1 MSSFRLNAL
10 SGAVKGD
17 DAMVTSSTANKLRT
31 EVFIGPFLPFEHGG
45 GTFAATT
52 STLVCGSSDA
62 VLIDAQHIRTDV
74 AALAEF
80 IVRTGKRLTTIYV
93 THGHAD
99 HWYGAGDLLA
109 TFPGARVVATAP
121 VVEYINQAA
130 ETEAQQWAAMF
141 GERVA
146 TPTAVPE
153 ALDGLTIELEGHE
166 LQIVEVGQG
175 DIRPST
181 VLHIPDLDAVVAGDV
196 VYNQIHA
203 MLGLSGPGGWERWLK
218 SLDAIDKL
226 SARMIVAGHRKPESS
241 DHEATR
247 MLDETR
253 SYITDFAEGAQR
265 LDSAGELVQ
274 LMKSKYPDFGNR
286 WTLHFSAQ
294 SWFSRKRA

>member
-1 MSSFRLNAL
+1 MTISPLAANASL
-10 SGAVKGD
+10 HSD
-17 DAMVTSSTANKLRT
+17 
-31 EVFIGPFLPFEHGG
+31 VFIGPFLPFEQGP

-52 STLVCGSSDA
+52 STLVTGPSEA

-80 IVRTGKRLTTIYV
+80 IGRTGKRLTTIYV

-99 HWYGAGDLLA
+99 HWYGAGELVA
-109 TFPGARVVATAP
+109 RFPGARVVATAP

-130 ETEAQQWAAMF
+130 EIEAQQWAAMF

-146 TPTAVPE
+146 KATAVPE
-153 ALDGLTIELEGHE
+153 TLDGLTIELEGHE
-166 LQIVEVGQG
+166 LRIVEVGQG
-175 DIRPST
+175 DIQPST
-181 VLHIPDLDAVVAGDV
+181 VVHIPDLDAVVAGDV

-203 MLGLSGPGGWERWLK
+203 MLGLSGPSGWERWLQ
-218 SLDAIDKL
+218 SLGAIEKL
-226 SARMIVAGHRKPESS
+226 DPQVIVCGHRKPESS
-241 DHEATR
+241 DREVSR
-247 MLDETR
+247 MLNETR

-265 LDSAGELVQ
+265 LDSADELVQ

-294 SWFSRKRA
+294 SWFSRKSA

>member
-1 MSSFRLNAL
+1 MVFPST
-10 SGAVKGD
+10 GAND
-17 DAMVTSSTANKLRT
+17 LRA
-31 EVFIGPFLPFEHGG
+31 EVFIGPFLPFEQGG

-52 STLVCGSSDA
+52 STLVNGTSEA
-62 VLIDAQHIRTDV
+62 VLIDAQHIRADV

-80 IVRTGKRLTTIYV
+80 IGRTGKRLTTIYV

-109 TFPGARVVATAP
+109 TFPDARVVATAP
-121 VVEYINQAA
+121 VVEYINHAA
-130 ETEAQQWAAMF
+130 ESETQQWAAMF

-146 TPTAVPE
+146 KPSAVPE
-153 ALDGLTIELEGHE
+153 VLDGLTIELEGHQ

-175 DIRPST
+175 DIHPST
-181 VLHIPDLDAVVAGDV
+181 VVHIPDLDAVVAGDV

-203 MLGLSGPGGWERWLK
+203 MLGLSGPEGWERWLQ
-218 SLDAIDKL
+218 SLDAIEKL

-241 DHEATR
+241 DYEASR

-253 SYITDFAEGAQR
+253 SYISDFAEGAQR
-265 LDSAGELVQ
+265 LETADELVQ
-274 LMKSKYPDFGNR
+274 SMRSKYPDFGNR

-294 SWFSRKRA
+294 SWFSRKKQA

>member
-1 MSSFRLNAL
+1 MRSP
-10 SGAVKGD
+10 SGGAAD
-17 DAMVTSSTANKLRT
+17 LRA
-31 EVFIGPFLPFEHGG
+31 EVFIGPFLPFEQGK

-52 STLVCGSSDA
+52 STLVCGSSEA
-62 VLIDAQHIRTDV
+62 VLIDAQHIRSDV
-74 AALAEF
+74 AALGDLIE
-80 IVRTGKRLTTIYV
+80 RTGRRLTTIYA

-99 HWYGAGDLLA
+99 HWYGAGELVA
-109 TFPGARVVATAP
+109 RFPEARVVATPP
-121 VVEYINQAA
+121 VVEYIHQAA
-130 ETEAQQWAAMF
+130 EVEGQQWAAMF
-141 GERVA
+141 GDRVA
-146 TPTAVPE
+146 KPTVVPE
-153 ALDGLTIELEGHE
+153 QLDGSTLELEGHE

-181 VLHIPDLDAVVAGDV
+181 VVHIPAIETVVAGDV

-203 MLGLSGPGGWERWLK
+203 MLGLSGPSGWERWLK
-218 SLDAIDKL
+218 SLDAIEKL

-241 DHEATR
+241 DYDASR

-253 SYITDFAEGAQR
+253 SYISDFAEGAQR
-265 LDSAGELVQ
+265 LDRAEELVK

>member
-1 MSSFRLNAL
+1 MVSPST
-10 SGAVKGD
+10 
-17 DAMVTSSTANKLRT
+17 DASDLRA
-31 EVFIGPFLPFEHGG
+31 EVFIGPFLPFEQGG

-52 STLVCGSSDA
+52 STLICGSSDA

-80 IVRTGKRLTTIYV
+80 IGNTGKTLTTIYI

-109 TFPGARVVATAP
+109 KFPDARVVATAP
-121 VVEYINQAA
+121 VVEYIN
-130 ETEAQQWAAMF
+130 EAKEIEGQQWAAMF

-153 ALDGLTIELEGHE
+153 ALDALSIELEGHE
-166 LQIVEVGQG
+166 LNIVEVGQG

-181 VLHIPDLDAVVAGDV
+181 VVHIPDLDAVVAGDV

-203 MLGLSGPGGWERWLK
+203 MLGLSGPSGWQRWLQ
-218 SLDAIDKL
+218 SLDAIEKL
-226 SARMIVAGHRKPESS
+226 SPSMIVVGHRKHESS
-241 DHEATR
+241 DYEVNR

-253 SYITDFAEGAQR
+253 SYISDFAEGAQR
-265 LDSAGELVQ
+265 LDNADELVE

-294 SWFSRKRA
+294 NWFSRKRA

>member
-1 MSSFRLNAL
+1 MVPPST
-10 SGAVKGD
+10 GA
-17 DAMVTSSTANKLRT
+17 NNLRT
-31 EVFIGPFLPFEHGG
+31 EVFIGPFLPFEQGG

-52 STLVCGSSDA
+52 STLVCGSSHA

-80 IVRTGKRLTTIYV
+80 IGRTGKRLTTIYI

-109 TFPGARVVATAP
+109 GFPDARVVATAP

-130 ETEAQQWAAMF
+130 DTEAQQWAAMF

-153 ALDGLTIELEGHE
+153 TLDGLTIELEGHE
-166 LQIVEVGQG
+166 LRIVEVGQG

-203 MLGLSGPGGWERWLK
+203 MLGLSGPSGWERWLQ
-218 SLDAIDKL
+218 SLDAIEKL
-226 SARMIVAGHRKPESS
+226 DAKMIVAGHRKPGSS
-241 DHEATR
+241 DYEASR

-253 SYITDFAEGAQR
+253 SYVSDFAEGAQR
-265 LDSAGELVQ
+265 LGSADELVQ

-294 SWFSRKRA
+294 SWFSRKQA

>member
-1 MSSFRLNAL
+1 M
-10 SGAVKGD
+10 
-17 DAMVTSSTANKLRT
+17 TKLQP
-31 EVFIGPFLPFEHGG
+31 EVFIGPFLPFEQGG

-52 STLVCGSSDA
+52 STLVSGRSEV

-74 AALAEF
+74 AALTEF
-80 IVRTGKRLTTIYV
+80 IGRRGKRLTTIYV

-109 TFPGARVVATAP
+109 AFPDARVVATAP
-121 VVEYINQAA
+121 VVEYINQAS
-130 ETEAQQWAAMF
+130 ETEGAQWAAMF

-146 TPTAVPE
+146 KPTAVPE
-153 ALDGLTIELEGHE
+153 VLDGLSIELEGHQ

-181 VLHIPDLDAVVAGDV
+181 VVHIPDLDAVVAGDV

-203 MLGLSGPGGWERWLK
+203 MLGLSGPSGWERWLQ
-218 SLDAIDKL
+218 SLDAIEKL

-241 DHEATR
+241 DYEVTR

-253 SYITDFAEGAQR
+253 SYIGDFAEGAQR
-265 LDSAGELVQ
+265 LDNADELVQ
-274 LMKSKYPDFGNR
+274 AMKSKYPDFGNR

-294 SWFSRKRA
+294 SWFSKRRA

>member
-1 MSSFRLNAL
+1 MTELQA
-10 SGAVKGD
+10 
-17 DAMVTSSTANKLRT
+17 
-31 EVFIGPFLPFEHGG
+31 EVFIGPFLPFEQGG

-52 STLVCGSSDA
+52 STLVTGPSEA

-74 AALAEF
+74 AELAEL
-80 IVRTGKRLTTIYV
+80 VARTGKKLTTIYI

-109 TFPGARVVATAP
+109 TFSDARVVATAP
-121 VVEYINQAA
+121 VVEYIDQAA
-130 ETEAQQWAAMF
+130 DTETQQWAAMF
-141 GERVA
+141 GDRVA
-146 TPTAVPE
+146 KPTVRPE
-153 ALDGLTIELEGHE
+153 VLDGLTLELEGH
-166 LQIVEVGQG
+166 QMHVVEVGQG

-203 MLGLSGPGGWERWLK
+203 MLGLSGPSGWERWLQ
-218 SLDAIDKL
+218 SLDAIEKL
-226 SARMIVAGHRKPESS
+226 SPRMIVAGHRKPESS
-241 DHEATR
+241 DYDASR

-253 SYITDFAEGAQR
+253 SYISDFAEGAQR
-265 LDSAGELVQ
+265 LDSAAELVE

-294 SWFSRKRA
+294 SWFSRKQG

>member
-1 MSSFRLNAL
+1 
-10 SGAVKGD
+10 
-17 DAMVTSSTANKLRT
+17 
-31 EVFIGPFLPFEHGG
+31 VFIGPFLPFEQGG

-52 STLVCGSSDA
+52 STLVSGKSDA
-62 VLIDAQHIRTDV
+62 VLVDAQHIRTDV

-80 IVRTGKRLTTIYV
+80 IGRTGKKLTTIYI

-109 TFPGARVVATAP
+109 TFPDARVVATAP

-130 ETEAQQWAAMF
+130 ETEKQQWAAMF
-141 GERVA
+141 GDRVA
-146 TPTAVPE
+146 KPGDVPE
-153 ALDGLTIELEGHE
+153 IHDGLTIELEGHE

-181 VLHIPDLDAVVAGDV
+181 VLHIPELDAVVAGDV

-203 MLGLSGPGGWERWLK
+203 MLGLSGPSGWQCWLQ
-218 SLDAIDKL
+218 SLDAIEKL
-226 SARMIVAGHRKPESS
+226 DAKMIVAGHRKPESS
-241 DHEATR
+241 DYEASR

-253 SYITDFAEGAQR
+253 SYISDFAEGAQR
-265 LDSAGELVQ
+265 LDDPVELAE

-286 WTLHFSAQ
+286 WTLHFSAN
-294 SWFSRKRA
+294 SWFARKKA